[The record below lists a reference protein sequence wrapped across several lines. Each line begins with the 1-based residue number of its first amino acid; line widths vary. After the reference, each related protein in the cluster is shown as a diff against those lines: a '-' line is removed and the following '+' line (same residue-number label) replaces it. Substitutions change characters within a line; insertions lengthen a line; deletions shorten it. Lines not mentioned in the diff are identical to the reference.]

1 MPCRSSS
8 SSKSSK
14 RKRPQ
19 LPTSSR
25 NPLKRSRSSYV
36 PPSSPIADAP
46 NQTLCT
52 LQLDRDSSRVE
63 MLRMFQ
69 DIKFDFIDRC
79 DEVYD
84 RLLDT
89 EWTIGRIARSHE
101 EMVLNFRIMV
111 RKVDDL
117 ERQFEWVHCS
127 PQGEVEHP

>member
-1 MPCRSSS
+1 
-8 SSKSSK
+8 
-14 RKRPQ
+14 
-19 LPTSSR
+19 
-25 NPLKRSRSSYV
+25 
-36 PPSSPIADAP
+36 
-46 NQTLCT
+46 
-52 LQLDRDSSRVE
+52 